1 MKARMLC
8 IGVLVTASLSLVS
21 IQAFAE
27 MPVYNMQRRADEQ
40 RLRAEEMAEAIKLQA
55 EEQGRMESE
64 VQVPEKASEES
75 GEEQEKNVQPGE

>member
-40 RLRAEEMAEAIKLQA
+40 RLRAEEMAEALKLQA

-64 VQVPEKASEES
+64 VRVPEKPSEEA